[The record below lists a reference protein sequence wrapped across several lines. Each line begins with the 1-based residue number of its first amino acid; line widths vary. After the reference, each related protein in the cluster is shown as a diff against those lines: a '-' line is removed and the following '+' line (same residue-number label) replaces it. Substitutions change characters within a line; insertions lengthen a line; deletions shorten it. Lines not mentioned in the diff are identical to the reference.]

1 MLPITPGARL
11 NHYQI
16 LSLLG
21 AGGMG
26 EVYLAQDLRLG
37 RKVAL
42 KFLPSRFTKDDERLR
57 RFEQEAQAASAL
69 NHPNIIT
76 IYEVGKADDVHFIAT
91 EFIEGTTLRKRI
103 SGARLR
109 TDEVLDVA
117 IQIAS
122 ALVAAHSAGIVHRDI
137 KPENIM
143 VRPDRYVKILD
154 FGLAKLTERVEVTSQ
169 LDPKDTDNI
178 PDVITTE
185 ETVEEDLTSLPA
197 QDSYQTSPVLDVPDT
212 TPGIVLGTAQYM
224 SPEHARGLKVDARTD
239 IFSLGIVL
247 YEMIAG
253 RHPFTGAT
261 RREIVSA
268 VINLDP
274 IPLSHYRPELPDV
287 LEWIVTKS
295 LSKDRE
301 ERYQT
306 ARELLNDLRRL
317 QHRLRVEREVSRAQ
331 SFASQHLSE
340 VEATGG
346 LREDSAKGSRIV
358 ERTRPLTARLSG
370 GFKLFLTEGSRFGRV
385 MKIVTVLL
393 IVGLIAA
400 YTYWLRRLPV
410 VPFGAMKVSRFT
422 STGNSTRAAIS
433 SDGKYVVYAEREA
446 GKQSLWV
453 RQVAARS
460 SVEIVLPAEVSYR
473 GMTFSPDG
481 NFIFYVVQEG
491 NNPIDL
497 LYQVP
502 VLGGQPHRLM
512 VDIDSPITFSPE
524 GQQLAF
530 VRRYRGTGEDALMVA
545 QVDGTGE
552 RKLATRKGTDFFGIG
567 GPAWSLDGKVI
578 ACPAGSNAGGRYM
591 SVVEVRVRDGVEKA
605 VSNHRWS
612 NVGRVAWSRGG
623 GLVISATE
631 FGSTLAQLWHLSY
644 PGGEPRKITNDLN
657 DYRDASLTAD
667 SKALVS
673 VQYEAHVNI
682 WLAPQGDATR
692 ARQVTSGVGQY
703 NGVRGLTW
711 TPDGRIVYVSR
722 LSGSQDIWIMQSDG
736 TNQRQLTT
744 AETRA
749 DVYPSVSSDGRSIV
763 FVSTRT
769 GNSNLYRIDIDGGN
783 LTQLTSGSSEE
794 FPDISPDGKWV
805 VYTATGSTNF
815 RLWRV
820 PITGGNAVQ
829 ITDKLA
835 QWPAI
840 SPDGK
845 WIACW
850 YRNQPHMP
858 WQLAIIPFDG
868 GLPTRVFDVPATAA
882 SAIPMRWTPD
892 GRGLSF
898 VDTRSGTSNI
908 WNQPID
914 GSGARQISGF
924 TSDQI
929 FWFSWSPG
937 GGQLAV
943 SRGSDISD
951 AVLFTEGQ

>member
-1 MLPITPGARL
+1 M

-42 KFLPSRFTKDDERLR
+42 KFLPPRFTKDDARLR

-76 IYEVGKADDVHFIAT
+76 IYEVGKTDDVHFIAA
-91 EFIEGTTLRKRI
+91 EYIEGTTLRKRI
-103 SGARLR
+103 SAGKPAIN
-109 TDEVLDVA
+109 EVLDIT
-117 IQIAS
+117 IQIAG

-143 VRPDRYVKILD
+143 IRPDGYVKILD
-154 FGLAKLTERVEVTSQ
+154 FGLAKLTERAESTSQ
-169 LDPKDTDNI
+169 LDPADSDGV
-178 PDVITTE
+178 PDVVTAE
-185 ETVEEDLTSLPA
+185 EEAEDLMSLSPP
-197 QDSYQTSPVLDVPDT
+197 DSYQTSPISDVAHT
-212 TPGIVLGTAQYM
+212 APGMVIGTAQYM
-224 SPEHARGLKVDARTD
+224 SPEHARGLKVDTRTD

-253 RHPFTGAT
+253 RHPFPGST
-261 RREIVSA
+261 RRAIVSA
-268 VINLDP
+268 VISLDP
-274 IPLSHYRPELPDV
+274 VPLSHYRPEVPDV

-317 QHRLRVEREVSRAQ
+317 QHRLRIEKEVSRAQ
-331 SFASQHLSE
+331 SFASQRLLDD
-340 VEATGG
+340 ADTGG
-346 LREDSAKGSRIV
+346 LRGDTAKPSQIV

-385 MKIVTVLL
+385 MKIVSALLILGL
-393 IVGLIAA
+393 IVG
-400 YTYWLRRLPV
+400 YNYWLRRLPL
-410 VPFGAMKVSRFT
+410 VPFEAMKVSRFT

-433 SDGKYVVYAEREA
+433 SDGKYVVYAEREG
-446 GKQSLWV
+446 GKQSLRV

-460 SVEIVLPAEVSYR
+460 SVEIVPPAEVLYR

-491 NNPIDL
+491 NNPINL
-497 LYQVP
+497 LYRVP

-524 GQQLAF
+524 GNQFAF
-530 VRRYRGTGEDALMVA
+530 IRRYRGTGEDALMVA
-545 QVDGTGE
+545 QVDGTNE
-552 RKLATRKGTDFFGIG
+552 RRLATRKGTEFFGVG
-567 GPAWSLDGKVI
+567 GPVWSPDGKLI
-578 ACPAGSNAGGRYM
+578 ASPAGTNAGGRYM
-591 SVVEVRVRDGVEKA
+591 NVIQVRVDNGVEKP
-605 VSNHRWS
+605 VSQHHWA

-623 GLVISATE
+623 GLVVSATE
-631 FGSTLAQLWHLSY
+631 PGSTLAQLWHLSF

-682 WLAPQGDATR
+682 WLAPQGDPTH

-722 LSGSQDIWIMQSDG
+722 LSGSQDIWIMESDG

-763 FVSTRT
+763 FVSTRS

-805 VYTATGSTNF
+805 VYTATASSNF

-820 PITGGNAVQ
+820 PIAGGDAIQ
-829 ITDKLA
+829 ITDKLS
-835 QWPAI
+835 QWPAV

-850 YRNQPHMP
+850 YRNQPNMP

-868 GLPTRVFDVPATAA
+868 GAPTKVFDVPATAA
-882 SAIPMRWTPD
+882 SSIPIRWTPD
-892 GRGLSF
+892 GKALSY

-914 GSGARQISGF
+914 GSAARQISGF
-924 TSDQI
+924 TSEQI
-929 FWFSWSPG
+929 FWFSWSPA

-951 AVLFTEGQ
+951 VVLFTEVP